1 MSRRVALAVVLSS
14 FAITAAVVAVTASG
28 QLGDGSNDSAS
39 PAAFNEV
46 VRGARLPDSLPIE
59 VIVVLSAPSVA
70 QAAAND
76 TAAPAEV
83 AQSQHDAIVAARA
96 AGIPLRIHQTFH
108 NALNGF
114 SAYVPRT
121 DIGRLPSI
129 PGVSAVYPVRR
140 VYPAG
145 VVESSLAALGAAAKP
160 EVPALAAT
168 GKGVSVALLD
178 GPLDTSHPYL
188 AGTALPS
195 WNAVTGEPR
204 EDDPTPDAARHA
216 TYMAGIIAGSGGPA
230 GLGGVA
236 PGAKILPVQVMAMDR
251 GVLVGTTSSLLAGID
266 RALDPNGD
274 GNLSDHA
281 GVIVAPVSEPFAAF
295 GDTPEALAADGA
307 ARAGSLVIA
316 AAGNDG
322 PTGARFGTI
331 ATPASAASWLAVG
344 ASDGRA
350 TLPSVGLSLD
360 TGGQSQTLQAV
371 PLAGML
377 APIADTPVD
386 VADLAGPSASNPDR
400 GASESASGD
409 AAGDYQ
415 TTDGTGRVTGK
426 AVLIPRDGG
435 AIGPRVVAAAAAGA
449 KAVLLYG
456 DGPIANGALGLDDRV
471 SIPVA
476 VLPGF
481 AGTLLAKAVDAGG
494 DATVTFGQSIA
505 PANANEGAVSGFSST
520 GLGYGG
526 ALKPDLVAPGVAITS
541 SLAGGGYGAVTG
553 TSAAAAEVAGDAAVL
568 LEAHPTWTVDQLRGA
583 LVGTA
588 AATGVQGT
596 SGLTLDPVEAQG
608 GGAVDPVAASST
620 ALVATPTSLSF
631 GLAGSDPFSASLPLV
646 LQNVSDQ
653 PVSVHLGFVRDGVGD
668 AGITADVTADQPE
681 LTIPANSSSTL
692 HVTLSLTGLS
702 HTASVIGGWVTVT
715 TDGTQTTLRVPW
727 AAATAGDAV
736 VNLIKAAGLTST
748 SFAPGD
754 SADPPS
760 QLQLQLGDVQAG
772 VGGTDS
778 RLAIAPVARLTVD
791 LFQGDTDLGRLLDL
805 RSLLP
810 GVYRFGVTGRGLSGA
825 PLAPGAYHLVV
836 DATSVDSVTSERDLP
851 FTVSG

>member
-1 MSRRVALAVVLSS
+1 MSRRLALAVVLSS
-14 FAITAAVVAVTASG
+14 FAVTAAVVAVTASG
-28 QLGDGSNDSAS
+28 QLGDGSNESAS
-39 PAAFNEV
+39 PAAFNDV

-59 VIVVLSAPSVA
+59 VVVVLSAPSVA
-70 QAAAND
+70 TAPAND
-76 TAAPAEV
+76 ANAPAEV

-129 PGVSAVYPVRR
+129 PGVAAVYPVRR

-145 VVESSLAALGAAAKP
+145 VVESSLAALGAAARP
-160 EVPALAAT
+160 QVPALAAT

-178 GPLDTSHPYL
+178 GPLDISHPYL
-188 AGTALPS
+188 TGTTLTP
-195 WNAVTGEPR
+195 WNAVTNEPR

-216 TYMAGIIAGSGGPA
+216 TYMAGIIAGAGGPA

-236 PGAKILPVQVMAMDR
+236 PGAKILPLQVMAMDR
-251 GVLVGTTSSLLAGID
+251 GVLVGSTSSLLAGID

-274 GNLSDHA
+274 GNLADHA
-281 GVIVAPVSEPFAAF
+281 SVIVAPVSEPFAAF

-350 TLPSVGLSLD
+350 TLPAVGVELD
-360 TGGQSQTLQAV
+360 TGDQTQSLQAV

-377 APIADTPVD
+377 APIADTPLD
-386 VADLAGPSASNPDR
+386 VADLAGPTTSDPNREA
-400 GASESASGD
+400 GVSASGD
-409 AAGDYQ
+409 APGDYL
-415 TTDGTGRVTGK
+415 TTDGASRVAGK

-435 AIGPRVVAAAAAGA
+435 AIGPRVVAAATAGA

-471 SIPVA
+471 AIPVA
-476 VLPGF
+476 VLPGY

-494 DATVTFGQSIA
+494 SATVTFGQSIA
-505 PANANEGAVSGFSST
+505 PANANLGAVSGFSST

-553 TSAAAAEVAGDAAVL
+553 TSASAAEVAGDAAVL

-588 AATGVQGT
+588 SATGVQGPT
-596 SGLTLDPVEAQG
+596 GLTLDPVEAQG
-608 GGAVDPVAASST
+608 AGAADTEAASAT

-631 GLAGSDPFSASLPLV
+631 GLAGSDPFSASQPVV

-653 PVSVHLGFVRDGVGD
+653 PVSVHLGFVRDGAGD
-668 AGITADVTADQPE
+668 DGITADVTADQPE
-681 LTIPANSSSTL
+681 LTIPAHASSTL
-692 HVTLSLTGLS
+692 HVTLALTGLT
-702 HTASVIGGWVTVT
+702 HTASVIGGWVMVT
-715 TDGTQTTLRVPW
+715 TDGSQSTLRVPW

-736 VNLIKAAGLTST
+736 VNLIRAAGLTT
-748 SFAPGD
+748 TTFAPGD

-772 VGGTDS
+772 LGADDA
-778 RLAIAPVARLTVD
+778 RLSIAPVARLTVE

-825 PLAPGAYHLVV
+825 PLAPGAYRLVV
-836 DATSVDSVTSERDLP
+836 DATSVDSVTSERVLP